1 MLKMRLIEVILIV
14 SVFSLTESSDVRSP
28 ELRNTEGGIEEM
40 PNCHENGSPQAV
52 CAKIYAL
59 KSEKGEIGSTKDC
72 GKSCTVIPGP
82 KGAKGEPGIRNL
94 LTREELDRL
103 VARYLQNIDPRDIV
117 ANLESPK
124 GIAGRLQRHRKSIP
138 LNETAM
144 MPLIHTEVMRLKE
157 PFPSY
162 TRSVYKPQRAIY
174 HSRGIAVKTVPRHAA
189 AKEESV
195 FIKLGNNDRLW
206 LRLPLTSSRLV
217 RFPIPQ
223 EHKMSSANTIGKKIF
238 LAPYPRKVQAGE
250 FHGWAQAE
258 KACRDIGW
266 ETFGDGGFKALLTTT
281 NRPISK
287 ILPSHMR
294 HLPVVNLA
302 AEVLAESWEKFIYG
316 RLANNLTRLIGM
328 DKQRD
333 SMGQRWAWR
342 YYWIGDGH
350 KRTCQNWSSS
360 YMLNVANVLAFNYR
374 RARVVRD
381 IASCSSSL
389 HLLCYS
395 VCDEH
400 DSLI

>member
-206 LRLPLTSSRLV
+206 LRLPLVSRWYYKSSHPL
-217 RFPIPQ
+217 
-223 EHKMSSANTIGKKIF
+223 
-238 LAPYPRKVQAGE
+238 
-250 FHGWAQAE
+250 
-258 KACRDIGW
+258 
-266 ETFGDGGFKALLTTT
+266 
-281 NRPISK
+281 
-287 ILPSHMR
+287 
-294 HLPVVNLA
+294 
-302 AEVLAESWEKFIYG
+302 
-316 RLANNLTRLIGM
+316 
-328 DKQRD
+328 
-333 SMGQRWAWR
+333 
-342 YYWIGDGH
+342 
-350 KRTCQNWSSS
+350 
-360 YMLNVANVLAFNYR
+360 
-374 RARVVRD
+374 
-381 IASCSSSL
+381 
-389 HLLCYS
+389 
-395 VCDEH
+395 
-400 DSLI
+400 

>member
-59 KSEKGEIGSTKDC
+59 
-72 GKSCTVIPGP
+72 
-82 KGAKGEPGIRNL
+82 KGEPGIRNL

-206 LRLPLTSSRLV
+206 LRLPLVSRWYYKSSHPL
-217 RFPIPQ
+217 
-223 EHKMSSANTIGKKIF
+223 
-238 LAPYPRKVQAGE
+238 
-250 FHGWAQAE
+250 
-258 KACRDIGW
+258 
-266 ETFGDGGFKALLTTT
+266 
-281 NRPISK
+281 
-287 ILPSHMR
+287 
-294 HLPVVNLA
+294 
-302 AEVLAESWEKFIYG
+302 
-316 RLANNLTRLIGM
+316 
-328 DKQRD
+328 
-333 SMGQRWAWR
+333 
-342 YYWIGDGH
+342 
-350 KRTCQNWSSS
+350 
-360 YMLNVANVLAFNYR
+360 
-374 RARVVRD
+374 
-381 IASCSSSL
+381 
-389 HLLCYS
+389 
-395 VCDEH
+395 
-400 DSLI
+400 